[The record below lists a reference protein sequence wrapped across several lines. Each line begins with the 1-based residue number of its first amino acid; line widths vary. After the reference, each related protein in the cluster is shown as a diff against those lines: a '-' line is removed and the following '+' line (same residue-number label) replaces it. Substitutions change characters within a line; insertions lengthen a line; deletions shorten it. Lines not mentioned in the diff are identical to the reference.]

1 MADLPALSPDLPE
14 LRIIAQFAGIAPSRL
29 AAAFNN
35 PEHFLDHMTPDELD
49 RFKDSCDRLNAIQ
62 VRMLAAV
69 DIAITH
75 STRS

>member
-1 MADLPALSPDLPE
+1 MSDSSRFAPDLPE

-35 PEHFLDHMTPDELD
+35 PEHFLDHITPDELD
-49 RFKDSCDRLNAIQ
+49 RFKDSCDRLSALQ

-69 DIAITH
+69 DIAIAHQKRT
-75 STRS
+75 